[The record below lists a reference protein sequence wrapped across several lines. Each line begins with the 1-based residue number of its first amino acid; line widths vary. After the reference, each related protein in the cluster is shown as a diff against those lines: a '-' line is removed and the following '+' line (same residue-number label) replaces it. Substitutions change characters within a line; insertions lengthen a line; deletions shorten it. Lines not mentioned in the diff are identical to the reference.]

1 MFKVS
6 SKNNNVIDV
15 VFVFLL
21 LTLKISQHFSTIS
34 IVDFEQINLSWVQ
47 FEFLFMLMCRF
58 TENAINH
65 LKLT

>member
-6 SKNNNVIDV
+6 SNNDVIDV
-15 VFVFLL
+15 VLVFLL

-34 IVDFEQINLSWVQ
+34 IVDFEQVNLSWVQ
-47 FEFLFMLMCRF
+47 FEFLFMLMCSF